1 MVGVELEQGV
11 EVFQAV
17 PTGAS
22 RGVWGRWPAHK
33 AGLGAVL
40 CCFLSHEYTWV
51 IASTNEKPSRQ
62 RLQSPFT
69 QGKVVQASAT

>member
-11 EVFQAV
+11 EGFQAV

-22 RGVWGRWPAHK
+22 LGVWGRWPAHK

-40 CCFLSHEYTWV
+40 CCFLSHVY
-51 IASTNEKPSRQ
+51 ASTNEKPSRQ